1 MLIPRSLSVLALML
15 ALNVSASLADTHHQ
29 PNAARSDA
37 EPETDQMI
45 VRFKPN
51 ANILGVDRVLTQL
64 SGSQVDRLRYVRTTE
79 QDSDVFKW
87 ERRKSRKQMENLTQW
102 LKSQP
107 EVEYAEPDYIMT
119 TMTLPNDS
127 ELAYQWSLLDTV
139 TGIRA
144 EPAWDLSTGAGSVV
158 AVIDTGYRPH
168 ADLVANLLP
177 GYDLISTT
185 SVAVDGNGRDA
196 DASDPGDYY
205 AAGECGGTTARKS
218 SWHGTHVA
226 GTIAAVANN
235 GIGVAGVAYNA
246 KVVPVRVLG
255 KCGGYTSDI
264 ADGMLW
270 AVGNTVSGT
279 TVNRNPAKVLNLSL
293 GGQNAC
299 GTTTQN
305 AINAA
310 RAKGATVVVAAGNNN
325 ADAASFSP
333 ANCAGVITVAATAR
347 DGGKAAYSNY
357 GVNVDVAAPG
367 GSSYN
372 GAAEG
377 ILSTLNSGL
386 QLPEVDSYA
395 FYQGTS
401 MATPHVAGIAALMY
415 SVYPTI
421 TPDQV
426 ESALKSTARAF
437 PATCTSCGVGL
448 VDAEAAVN
456 AALVLKQNDPYFA
469 LRADWAANK
478 TLWASKQIRNYTYV
492 LEQQIGTGSV
502 QRYKFTVKNGAVTAG
517 VNLNTNRTLTSSQRR
532 SVGKTID
539 QLFTL
544 VDQALNAKYST
555 IQASYDAVL
564 GYPTN
569 LYFDPKSTVTGDQ
582 SSYKASALTPF

>member
-15 ALNVSASLADTHHQ
+15 ALNVSASLADTHPQ

-218 SWHGTHVA
+218 
-226 GTIAAVANN
+226 
-235 GIGVAGVAYNA
+235 
-246 KVVPVRVLG
+246 
-255 KCGGYTSDI
+255 
-264 ADGMLW
+264 
-270 AVGNTVSGT
+270 
-279 TVNRNPAKVLNLSL
+279 
-293 GGQNAC
+293 
-299 GTTTQN
+299 
-305 AINAA
+305 
-310 RAKGATVVVAAGNNN
+310 
-325 ADAASFSP
+325 
-333 ANCAGVITVAATAR
+333 
-347 DGGKAAYSNY
+347 
-357 GVNVDVAAPG
+357 
-367 GSSYN
+367 
-372 GAAEG
+372 
-377 ILSTLNSGL
+377 
-386 QLPEVDSYA
+386 
-395 FYQGTS
+395 
-401 MATPHVAGIAALMY
+401 
-415 SVYPTI
+415 
-421 TPDQV
+421 
-426 ESALKSTARAF
+426 
-437 PATCTSCGVGL
+437 
-448 VDAEAAVN
+448 
-456 AALVLKQNDPYFA
+456 
-469 LRADWAANK
+469 
-478 TLWASKQIRNYTYV
+478 
-492 LEQQIGTGSV
+492 
-502 QRYKFTVKNGAVTAG
+502 
-517 VNLNTNRTLTSSQRR
+517 
-532 SVGKTID
+532 
-539 QLFTL
+539 
-544 VDQALNAKYST
+544 
-555 IQASYDAVL
+555 
-564 GYPTN
+564 
-569 LYFDPKSTVTGDQ
+569 
-582 SSYKASALTPF
+582 